1 MVCFARS
8 GPTRSI
14 SGIYHTLGTRMR
26 YCEQIYIVDVVTQ
39 LRLYQES

>member
-14 SGIYHTLGTRMR
+14 TGFSHTLGTRLR
-26 YCEQIYIVDVVTQ
+26 YRKQIYFVD
-39 LRLYQES
+39 L